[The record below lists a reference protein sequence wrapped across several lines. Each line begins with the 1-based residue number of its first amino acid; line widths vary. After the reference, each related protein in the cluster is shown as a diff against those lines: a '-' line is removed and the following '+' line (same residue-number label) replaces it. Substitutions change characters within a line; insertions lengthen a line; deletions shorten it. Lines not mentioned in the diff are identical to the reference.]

1 LASRAAADKR
11 QRRQRGSIS
20 VDEIING
27 AFEVAEEVSVD
38 GLSMP
43 LLAKHLDVGVTSIY
57 WYFRKK
63 DDLLNAMTDR
73 ALGQYDFAT
82 PFVEGQDWQE
92 SLRNHARKM
101 RQTFRSNPILCDL
114 ILIRGTFGREA
125 TQAAFAKLE
134 KAIATLVDAGLSP
147 EDAVDTYASIS
158 VHTQGTAVLERL
170 QDKSGDGEA
179 YRRDARS
186 VIDRETTPLIAE
198 LTDKGHRIGVADDIN
213 FEYGL
218 NCILEHASR
227 LVAARR
233 GA

>member
-1 LASRAAADKR
+1 LARQSVTDKR
-11 QRRQRGSIS
+11 QRRERGSIS

-27 AFEVAEEVSVD
+27 AFDVAAEVSVD

-82 PFVEGQDWQE
+82 PFVEGQDWRD
-92 SLRNHARKM
+92 SLHAHARKM
-101 RQTFRSNPILCDL
+101 RQTFRDNPILCDL

-125 TQAAFAKLE
+125 TLAAFQKLE
-134 KAIATLVDAGLSP
+134 QAIATLVEAGLST
-147 EDAVDTYASIS
+147 EDAFDTYSSIS
-158 VHTQGTAVLERL
+158 VHTQGVAVLERL
-170 QDKSGDGEA
+170 HDKSSSGDESPRNRGNSA
-179 YRRDARS
+179 
-186 VIDRETTPLIAE
+186 IDPVSMPLIAQ
-198 LTDKGHRIGVADDIN
+198 LTRQGHRIGAADDIN

-218 NCILEHASR
+218 NCILDHASR
-227 LVAARR
+227 LIEA
-233 GA
+233 G

>member
-1 LASRAAADKR
+1 MARQPVADKR
-11 QRRQRGSIS
+11 QRRERGSIS

-27 AFEVAEEVSVD
+27 AFEVAGEVSVD

-82 PFVEGQDWQE
+82 PFVEGRDWRD
-92 SLRNHARKM
+92 SLRDHARKM
-101 RQTFRSNPILCDL
+101 RRTFRDNPILCDL

-125 TQAAFAKLE
+125 TLAAFEKLE
-134 KAIATLVDAGLSP
+134 KAIAVLVQAGLSP
-147 EDAVDTYASIS
+147 EDAFDTYASIS
-158 VHTQGTAVLERL
+158 LHTQGAAVLERL
-170 QDKSGDGEA
+170 QDKSGGAET
-179 YRRDARS
+179 YRRDGSS
-186 VIDRETTPLIAE
+186 VIDPETMPLIAQ
-198 LTDKGHRIGVADDIN
+198 LTEKGHRIGVSDDIN

-218 NCILEHASR
+218 SCFLDHASR
-227 LVAARR
+227 LIE
-233 GA
+233 GN

>member
-1 LASRAAADKR
+1 LARQAVGEKR
-11 QRRQRGSIS
+11 QRRERGSIS

-27 AFEVAEEVSVD
+27 AFDVAADVSVD

-82 PFVEGQDWQE
+82 PFVEGQDWRD
-92 SLRNHARKM
+92 SLRAHARKM
-101 RQTFRSNPILCDL
+101 RQTFRDNPILCDL

-125 TQAAFAKLE
+125 TQAAFQKLE
-134 KAIATLVDAGLSP
+134 NAIATLVEAGLSA
-147 EDAVDTYASIS
+147 EDAFDTYSSIS
-158 VHTQGTAVLERL
+158 VHTQGVAVLERL
-170 QDKSGDGEA
+170 HAKSSDTDFPRKSGN
-179 YRRDARS
+179 S
-186 VIDRETTPLIAE
+186 VIDPESTPLIAK
-198 LTDKGHRIGVADDIN
+198 LTQQGHRIGAADDIN

-218 NCILEHASR
+218 NCILDHASR
-227 LVAARR
+227 LIDA
-233 GA
+233 G